1 MAPSFLWIATVSGPK
16 FRLFLSFAPEK
27 AQEERREVEQQFGDS
42 KKPEDALKVDLARL
56 NEYLRDESESLFVAI
71 RMVDDYQESE
81 RSEARNVVPQELL
94 RPRRVEP
101 PQKVKS

>member
-1 MAPSFLWIATVSGPK
+1 VAASFLWIATVSGPK

-56 NEYLRDESESLFVAI
+56 NEHYVMRV
-71 RMVDDYQESE
+71 MWCP
-81 RSEARNVVPQELL
+81 RNYCVLAG
-94 RPRRVEP
+94 
-101 PQKVKS
+101 